1 MPGAKIK
8 DCVLEQLQKT
18 KSSIKAV
25 NKYGMTKKLEALFDL
40 PPMGEGAADPAV
52 QQVIEENRGIITEVD
67 AAIDK
72 IDASL
77 PMINDLAA
85 MDSEL
90 DELAKLAKDK
100 AEDLLDLG
108 MNVDPRFGGPIM
120 QTAGQLLGHAIT
132 AKTAK
137 MDKKLRMI
145 SLQLQKARLD
155 HQISKDS
162 KKEDDEPMEGQGMV
176 LDRNALLAQI
186 LEKNKKQ

>member
-1 MPGAKIK
+1 
-8 DCVLEQLQKT
+8 
-18 KSSIKAV
+18 
-25 NKYGMTKKLEALFDL
+25 MTKKLEALFDL